1 MVDGVPVESPLEG
14 EPLSFT
20 REGDTGLAE
29 VRRSEL
35 PSDTLKLHHT
45 VFQSVTNMAPAAAI
59 VYDFPLQAGIF
70 AAGAAL
76 VLGNVVALIGII
88 FVAFT
93 VGQFAKKLPSA
104 GGYFTYVSRS
114 LGPRSGTYTGWTF
127 FLYSLV
133 LPGEVTII
141 WAGITQ
147 TLVLQYCHVH
157 ISWVI
162 FEALMLGVVGILS
175 FTGVKRSARVA
186 MIAGSI
192 EILIFV
198 GLSVAWLVHPAS
210 PINFKPFLP
219 SSSPTGWAGVLGLG
233 MVFGI
238 LNFVG
243 FEGAAVLGEESVN
256 PRRNV
261 PRAVMGAAIAIGV
274 LYVFVSFASVF
285 GWGFNHIAGFATNA
299 APYNVLASRIW
310 EPLWILVFLAITNS
324 SFACSMA
331 IGNQAS
337 RVLYAMGRVNLLPKA
352 LSRTHPKFKTPY
364 VAIVAQVSLTFA
376 ITLIA
381 GLIWGTVDG
390 FGVLAT
396 TLTIGAIIV
405 YCLGAIGLPVLYRR
419 EHAGDFNVVK
429 HIVIPLLALA
439 LLVYVLYRTVWPVP
453 AYPFNI
459 PAYLSIVYILLGFGF
474 VSVVARRAKDKLM
487 DAGQLFSAG
496 GLLE

>member
-1 MVDGVPVESPLEG
+1 MDDHDEGAIPPEG
-14 EPLSFT
+14 EPLTFT

-29 VRRSEL
+29 IRRSEL
-35 PSDTLKLHHT
+35 PSETLSLHHT
-45 VFQSVTNMAPAAAI
+45 LFQSVTNMAPAAAI
-59 VYDFPLQAGIF
+59 VYDFPLQAGIV

-76 VLGNVVALIGII
+76 VLGNVVALVGIV

-93 VGQFAKKLPSA
+93 VSQFAQKLPSA

-114 LGPRSGTYTGWTF
+114 IGPKAGTYTGWTF

-147 TLVLQYCHVH
+147 TLVLQYLHVH
-157 ISWVI
+157 ISWI
-162 FEALMLGVVGILS
+162 FFEALILGVVGTLS

-198 GLSVAWLVHPAS
+198 ALSIAWLVHPAS
-210 PINFKPFLP
+210 PVNFKPFLP
-219 SSSPTGWAGVLGLG
+219 SSSPTGWSGVLGLG

-261 PRAVMGAAIAIGV
+261 PRAVMGSAIAIGV
-274 LYVFVSFASVF
+274 LYVFVSYASVF
-285 GWGFNHIAGFATNA
+285 GWGFGHITGFSTNA
-299 APYNVLASRIW
+299 APYDVLASRIW
-310 EPLWILVFLAITNS
+310 EPAWIFVFLAITNS

-352 LSRTHPKFKTPY
+352 LSRTHPRFKTPY
-364 VAIVAQVSLTFA
+364 VAIIAQVSLTFV
-376 ITLIA
+376 ITLVA
-381 GLIWGTVDG
+381 GLIWGTIDG

-405 YCLGAIGLPVLYRR
+405 YCLGAIGLPILYRR
-419 EHAGDFNVVK
+419 EHGRDFHIVK

-453 AYPFNI
+453 AYPFNV
-459 PAYLSIVYILLGFGF
+459 PAYISIAYVILGFGF
-474 VSVVARRAKDKLM
+474 VAIVARRAKEKLL
-487 DAGQLFSAG
+487 DAGALFSAD